1 MDEWLSGLVIFK
13 GILQHAND
21 VARQL
26 SAELSDQTLVEEHR
40 RLATEEFKKLP
51 GCLRKVLM
59 KSLVELTAENSNV
72 WLPGYPE
79 TMY

>member
-1 MDEWLSGLVIFK
+1 
-13 GILQHAND
+13 
-21 VARQL
+21 
-26 SAELSDQTLVEEHR
+26 
-40 RLATEEFKKLP
+40 LP

-59 KSLVELTAENSNV
+59 KSLVKLTAENSNV